1 MGINPGNSK
10 QTTHHFVLAL
20 DFGGTKLAAA
30 VVDLESEKIIGK
42 VIRRPTPVSDGAQG
56 SLDAMIECGRQ
67 AMGSVDGAVKVSAAG
82 ISFGGPVSRDR
93 QSVMLSNHIANWKD
107 IPLASIIRNAFSV
120 PACMDNDG
128 NAAALGEWHFGGHR
142 AADNLVYI
150 QTSTGIGGGFIFDR
164 QLYRGGG
171 LAGEPGHYLVD
182 ANGPRCSC
190 GSNGCLESLSSGW
203 AIARDGRKAITET
216 PEKCPILCQL
226 SGNQAFNV
234 DAAMVFSA
242 ARVNDPAC
250 VQIIQTALGS
260 LAGAV
265 VNLVTC
271 LDPGVV
277 VIGGGLTRSRD
288 MFDEYFFP
296 VVQKQIRPLFRDRC
310 EVTISTMDGN
320 ELLMGAALLTKLNY
334 PV

>member
-1 MGINPGNSK
+1 MGINPGNSG
-10 QTTHHFVLAL
+10 QPAHHFVLAL

-30 VVDLESEKIIGK
+30 VVDLESEKIIGD

-67 AMGSVDGAVKVSAAG
+67 AMGSVDGHAKVSAAG
-82 ISFGGPVSRDR
+82 ISFGGPVSKDR
-93 QSVMLSNHIANWKD
+93 KSVMLSNHIANWKD
-107 IPLASIIRNAFSV
+107 VPLVNIIQDAFLV

-128 NAAALGEWHFGGHR
+128 NTAALGEWRFGGHR

-150 QTSTGIGGGFIFDR
+150 QTSTGIGGGFIFNR

-171 LAGEPGHYLVD
+171 LAGETGHYIVD
-182 ANGPRCSC
+182 INGPQCSC

-203 AIARDGRKAITET
+203 AIARDGHKALTEN
-216 PEKCPILCQL
+216 PEKCPVLHQL
-226 SGNQAFNV
+226 SGNQV
-234 DAAMVFSA
+234 DSVNALMVFSA
-242 ARVNDPAC
+242 ARANDPAC
-250 VQIIQTALGS
+250 VQIVQTALGS

-288 MFDEYFFP
+288 LFDQYFFP
-296 VVQKQIRPLFRDRC
+296 VVQEQMRPFFRDRC
-310 EVTISTMDGN
+310 KVTISTMDGN
-320 ELLMGAALLTKLNY
+320 ELLMGAALLAK
-334 PV
+334 